1 MSVLLLQRIDFHL
14 GGVRHGLD
22 AGTRATTL
30 VECLDDASKR
40 WFRKRAGMAEDSCA
54 VSVPQQAGTAAT
66 RATCAAW
73 SSVVM
78 SARACRTCD
87 CSTDDLS

>member
-40 WFRKRAGMAEDSCA
+40 WFRKRLFA
-54 VSVPQQAGTAAT
+54 VEG
-66 RATCAAW
+66 
-73 SSVVM
+73 VVEG
-78 SARACRTCD
+78 RR
-87 CSTDDLS
+87 LVRG

>member
-30 VECLDDASKR
+30 LDYLYDARKR
-40 WFRKRAGMAEDSCA
+40 WFRKRAGMAEDACA
-54 VSVPQQAGTAAT
+54 VSVPQ
-66 RATCAAW
+66 
-73 SSVVM
+73 
-78 SARACRTCD
+78 
-87 CSTDDLS
+87 